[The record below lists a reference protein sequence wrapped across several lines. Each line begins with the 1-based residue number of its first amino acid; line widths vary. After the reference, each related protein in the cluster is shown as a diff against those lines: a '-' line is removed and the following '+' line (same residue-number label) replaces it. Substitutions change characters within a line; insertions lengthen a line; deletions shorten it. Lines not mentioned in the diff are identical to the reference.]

1 MRLHQRLIV
10 ALLPAILIPLVIVGA
25 ISYRKLH
32 DTARMRALENMQ
44 TTADQLSADV
54 AYEIS
59 TKVASVNF
67 LAIAS
72 PLTNYLLASDETARY
87 SLYQPGILA
96 LFTDYQVAYADNLD
110 LRMFKLDGAEDITWT
125 RRGQSPQSAE
135 EYRRFVDRLRSSAA
149 YPLVR
154 VARGINGQTVLMVG
168 APLVNAIA
176 ERRDAT
182 ARAPLGYLVAV
193 FGLNGLTD
201 NAAAVHFG
209 SLGGVLLTDS
219 IGEPWSRDLRSDH
232 WQVSTPLTNLLRRLE
247 GSKSTDELT
256 IAGVPRFITVR
267 KPMADLLVVAN
278 MASDDVNRAAS
289 GIAALVAVLI
299 LLSVIAMYGLVYA
312 SIHRILLIRGRDLVR
327 IAGQMASG
335 NLSVPVPT
343 GGSDELADLSRALR
357 DLGQSL
363 THTKQE
369 ASIREAE
376 RERALIAY
384 KAERDRAES
393 ANRAKSDF
401 LARMSHEIRTPMN
414 GVLGMTELLRH
425 STKLDE
431 RQRRYV
437 DTITQSGGA
446 LLSLINDILDFSKI
460 EAGKLELECSPFD
473 LGDIV
478 EESLDILA
486 ERACTKGIELLC
498 DIPPSCETQV
508 QGDANRLRQ
517 VLINLI
523 NNAVKFTEAGEIC
536 VRARKI
542 AGLGVEACFAIEVCD
557 SGIGISREN
566 RASIFELF
574 TQEDSST
581 TRKFG
586 GTGLGLA
593 ISRQLVGLMGGE
605 IGVSSAPGKG
615 STFRFT
621 VRLKSSPDQVA
632 DTAPVI
638 PPGSENIRMLIVD
651 DNRSHREIVCR
662 QLAGYGVEA
671 TAIESAE
678 RALTLLVDPRNRPY
692 DGAMIDFDLRSKG
705 GRALIRAIRELPG
718 YSSLPVGLM
727 TGLSE
732 LSAPH
737 EYADIQVT
745 ALQKPLRRGAV
756 AKWLAVVAR
765 SRPTPVASAAE
776 PQRRNSRM
784 RRVLYVEDNQVNQW
798 WARP

>member
-1 MRLHQRLIV
+1 MRLHQRLIIG
-10 ALLPAILIPLVIVGA
+10 LLPAILIPLVIVGA

-44 TTADQLSADV
+44 TAADQLSADV

-72 PLTNYLLASDETARY
+72 PLTNYLLATDETARY

-110 LRMFKLDGAEDITWT
+110 LRMFKLDGTDDIAWT
-125 RRGQSPQSAE
+125 RRGQTPQSSE
-135 EYRRFVDRLRSSAA
+135 GYSRFVDRLRAGAA

-154 VARGINGQTVLMVG
+154 VERGMTGQTLLMVG

-176 ERRDAT
+176 ERRDAK
-182 ARAPLGYLVAV
+182 ARSPLGYLVAV
-193 FGLNGLTD
+193 FSLKGLTE
-201 NAAAVHFG
+201 NAAAIHFG
-209 SLGGVLLTDS
+209 SLGGVLLTDTL
-219 IGEPWSRDLRSDH
+219 GEPWNPGSQSDQ
-232 WQVSTPLTNLLRRLE
+232 WQLSAPVTNALQRLA

-256 IAGVPRFITVR
+256 IGGVARFITVR

-278 MASDDVNRAAS
+278 MASDDVNRAAA
-289 GIAALVAVLI
+289 GIATLVAVLI

-327 IAGQMASG
+327 IAAQMAAG
-335 NLSVPVPT
+335 NLRVSVPT
-343 GGSDELADLSRALR
+343 HGNDELADLSRALR
-357 DLGQSL
+357 DLGQGLSQ
-363 THTKQE
+363 TKQE
-369 ASIREAE
+369 AAIREAE

-384 KAERDRAES
+384 KSERDRAES

-437 DTITQSGGA
+437 DTIHQSGGA
-446 LLSLINDILDFSKI
+446 LLGIINDILDFSKI
-460 EAGKLELECSPFD
+460 EAGKLQLECSPFD

-478 EESLDILA
+478 EEALDILA
-486 ERACTKGIELLC
+486 EQARTKGIELLC
-498 DIPPSCETQV
+498 DIPPSSETQV
-508 QGDANRLRQ
+508 RGDPTRLRQ

-542 AGLGVEACFAIEVCD
+542 AGFETDVCFVIEVCD
-557 SGIGISREN
+557 SGIGIAREN
-566 RASIFELF
+566 RVAIFELF

-581 TRKFG
+581 TRKYG
-586 GTGLGLA
+586 GTGLGLT
-593 ISRQLVGLMGGE
+593 ICRQLVELMGGE
-605 IGVSSAPGKG
+605 IGVDSKPGRG

-621 VRLKSSPDQVA
+621 LRLQSALPD
-632 DTAPVI
+632 P
-638 PPGSENIRMLIVD
+638 
-651 DNRSHREIVCR
+651 
-662 QLAGYGVEA
+662 
-671 TAIESAE
+671 SA
-678 RALTLLVDPRNRPY
+678 
-692 DGAMIDFDLRSKG
+692 
-705 GRALIRAIRELPG
+705 
-718 YSSLPVGLM
+718 
-727 TGLSE
+727 E

-737 EYADIQVT
+737 EYADAQVT
-745 ALQKPLRRGAV
+745 ALQKPRR
-756 AKWLAVVAR
+756 R
-765 SRPTPVASAAE
+765 AAD
-776 PQRRNSRM
+776 RRRTDR
-784 RRVLYVEDNQVNQW
+784 RRVLYVEDNQVNQVVGQ
-798 WARP
+798 AMIEVLGVECVSVADGHHALEIFAAHCFDLVLMDCRMPLLDGYATTQLMRDFERLHHRPRTRIVALTADALGGAKERCLAAGMDDYLAKPFTIEHLRRIVL